1 MTSSDLLMEGVELMT
16 FGVSAVFGFLVLLVV
31 CIHVMSWIVTRV
43 APEAAPVAAA
53 PRRTATAPQSVD
65 PELLAV
71 IGAAVSQHR
80 ARRKA

>member
-1 MTSSDLLMEGVELMT
+1 MTSSELLMEGVELMV
-16 FGVSAVFGFLVLLVV
+16 FGVSAVFAFLVMLVV
-31 CIHVMSWIVTRV
+31 CINVMSWAVNRFL
-43 APEAAPVAAA
+43 PEAAPVVVA
-53 PRRTATAPQSVD
+53 PKRAITAQQSVD